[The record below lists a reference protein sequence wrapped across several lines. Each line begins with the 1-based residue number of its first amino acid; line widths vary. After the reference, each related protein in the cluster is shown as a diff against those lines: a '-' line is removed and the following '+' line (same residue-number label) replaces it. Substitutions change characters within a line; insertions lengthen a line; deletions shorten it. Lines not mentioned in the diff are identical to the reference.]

1 MRKIALLVLLLA
13 TTTQVAGCVAVGHT
27 LCWPNCSSRSQ
38 NASSLVS
45 FLYPNGAALP
55 DQNSVPELRI
65 PLRVGLAFLPSS
77 RADVPGQL
85 DPVLQEELLER
96 VRRHFMDRKF
106 ISEITIIPA
115 YYLRDSKGYDGLAGV
130 QRLYGVDVMALVSY
144 DQVMHESDNE
154 WSLAYLTIVGA
165 YVVRGSRHDVTTLV
179 DLAVVDAES
188 RSLILRA
195 GGTDTRHGN
204 TTLIASEVE
213 QRQSSNDGFSAAT
226 DRMVE
231 HFDEALGQF
240 QAQIRDGTSRV
251 RVADKSGKVLNGG
264 GACGTPEAALLALL
278 VGLRIRK
285 RRAQGVRSTD
295 SGS

>member
-77 RADVPGQL
+77 RADVGQL

-264 GACGTPEAALLALL
+264 GACGTPKLHSWRCWSVCAFESGAP
-278 VGLRIRK
+278 
-285 RRAQGVRSTD
+285 RAGRSTD